1 MSDQALSS
9 HEHAV
14 VADYDSPWKTVLE
27 RYFPDFLA
35 FFFPDAHADI
45 DWTHGY
51 SLLDKELQKVVR
63 DAELGRRWA
72 DSLIRVTSRE
82 GGEDWL
88 LVHVEVQG
96 RNQADF
102 ARRMFV
108 YNYRIYDRYAKPVVS
123 LAVLAEPSRSKHG
136 EFGYARWGCRMG
148 LRFPLVSL
156 AAYRTR
162 RTELE
167 SSANPFA
174 VVTLA
179 HLSARET
186 AGSPTDRYQAKL
198 GLIRSLYRRG
208 FARQDILELFRFIDW
223 VLTLPEGL
231 EQQLWCEVQQF
242 DEEKHMHYLS
252 SIERMAQQKGIE
264 QGTGQGQ
271 AKLLHVLVRQ
281 RFGQVPPEIEAR
293 IRSAHP
299 DQLEQW
305 ALLILDARC
314 LDDVFGA
321 TGEH

>member
-1 MSDQALSS
+1 M
-9 HEHAV
+9 
-14 VADYDSPWKTVLE
+14 
-27 RYFPDFLA
+27 
-35 FFFPDAHADI
+35 
-45 DWTHGY
+45 
-51 SLLDKELQKVVR
+51 
-63 DAELGRRWA
+63 
-72 DSLIRVTSRE
+72 
-82 GGEDWL
+82 
-88 LVHVEVQG
+88 
-96 RNQADF
+96 
-102 ARRMFV
+102 
-108 YNYRIYDRYAKPVVS
+108 
-123 LAVLAEPSRSKHG
+123 AVLGEPSRSKHG

-156 AAYRTR
+156 AAYRTH

-179 HLSARET
+179 HLSALET
-186 AGSPTDRYQAKL
+186 AGSPADRYQAKL

-231 EQQLWCEVQQF
+231 EQQLWSEVQQF

-264 QGTGQGQ
+264 QGIEQGTERGIEQGIGQGQ
-271 AKLLHVLVRQ
+271 AKILHVLVQQ
-281 RFGQVPPEIEAR
+281 RFGPVPPEIEAR

-314 LDDVFGA
+314 LEDVFGA
-321 TGEH
+321 TGEP